1 MKINFTKIALGLILA
16 VGSTQAADTRT
27 TRNGYYFQN
36 VNDIT
41 GNVLKSS
48 GTLQGRITVITT
60 DQRWTADTIYVLNN
74 LTFVEAPATLTIEPG
89 TIIRGEPATTGGSST
104 LDPADVGCLII
115 TRGAFIVA
123 QGTCESP
130 IYFTS
135 WGDPFVPGG
144 IKTIP
149 NTWNGQ
155 PRSDAQIET
164 EAAKY
169 NTVAYGSSYKA
180 HDMDQQWGGLIVL
193 GKAPVGFGAPTG
205 SSGNIVIQIDST
217 GTGYTQNPTWTFTGG
232 TASPSGTGASV
243 DYGYGE
249 SSYKLEPLLSPVG
262 VASVRVDN
270 GGKFSGNKPSF
281 KATPADGS
289 RTADKTE
296 FGTVTVAINN
306 GPDGVPDASTTST
319 FAAGDDFW
327 EITGV
332 VVSKAGTQ
340 YNVPTKT
347 GADPFIIANGFSKAE
362 IALEYKVDST
372 IATSGVVKLT
382 TGATKEWGN
391 TDGSGAAVGTA
402 PLGNVWT
409 APTDGLNQ
417 AVVTT
422 TTGGTTTMKAY
433 PNLRMI
439 LSPTSLYGVIV
450 KAPNG
455 KRLITK
461 PDVVISG
468 GNATSQTQATCSV
481 AGATSDPSAIP
492 LKGGIGANF
501 IEGFQ
506 AIDGAA
512 YGLEADNAVGRAK
525 YSGGIYGGS
534 DPDDNSGII
543 RFCRFSFGGFIASP
557 NNEINGVTFGAAGSK
572 TVTEFVEVFGN
583 ADDDYEMFAGYNNL
597 KYCAANFG
605 GDDCFDTDQGYRGKG
620 QFLSILQNNTAYGSG
635 FTGRNDKNI
644 GDNLTEND
652 GNEDPNS
659 ILNATY
665 PGTEFTYFNM
675 TAIGVGYN
683 CKGSKFP
690 TDRSGPNFKDNAGG
704 KILNS
709 VFVESPSG
717 AIQDQATTS
726 ATTGRRTQ
734 VAPQAPM
741 VANEPQ
747 GVIAYNTW
755 SKCGGGA
762 SSTPTTANYTTTG
775 AAMFPTTS
783 GRTSSGGAT
792 INNSVAVNKML
803 ATGLDNL
810 FVARDVVSS
819 TGTNGRLNGVDP
831 VLAVN
836 AEERS
841 NGTNPRASI
850 AVLAGENTGVQGNT
864 VNRGDFFVAN
874 NFRGAFRDFNW
885 QKGWT
890 LADQLG
896 VFAPN
901 SVVVP
906 DVTLTRSG
914 GNVFANFTGA
924 ANIQY
929 SIEVSSDNK
938 TYLPFST
945 ETGTGAPI
953 SKNLA
958 RSGLTFVR
966 VTPL

>member
-1 MKINFTKIALGLILA
+1 MKNNFIKIALGLILA

-36 VNDIT
+36 VNAIT
-41 GNVLKSS
+41 GNVLKDQ
-48 GTLQGRITVITT
+48 GTLRGRITVITT

-104 LDPADVGCLII
+104 LDPADVGCLIT

-149 NTWNGQ
+149 NTLNGVAK
-155 PRSDAQIET
+155 SDAEIAA

-169 NTVAYGSSYKA
+169 NTVSYGSSYNA
-180 HDMDQQWGGLIVL
+180 HDIDGKWGGLIVL
-193 GKAPVGFGAPTG
+193 GKAPVGFGGPTG
-205 SSGNIVIQIDST
+205 SAGNLQVAIPATSQ
-217 GTGYTQNPTWTFTGG
+217 GANYTQNPKFTF
-232 TASPSGTGASV
+232 SNNGA
-243 DYGYGE
+243 YN
-249 SSYKLEPLLSPVG
+249 LEPLFNPVA

-270 GGKFSGNKPSF
+270 GGKFTGSKPAF
-281 KATPADGS
+281 KATSADGS
-289 RTADKTE
+289 RTAIRTQLGTPVVAYN
-296 FGTVTVAINN
+296 FGPGGVFEGNSVLAPTPANAAAVAADTITGGN
-306 GPDGVPDASTTST
+306 
-319 FAAGDDFW
+319 DFW
-327 EITGV
+327 EIISVPLAANSSTDANLG
-332 VVSKAGTQ
+332 GLQ
-340 YNVPTKT
+340 YNVPTKKDT
-347 GADPFIIANGFSKAE
+347 DPFIRINGFDSAE
-362 IALEYKVDST
+362 VAITYSHATGYLTTTASSAWT
-372 IATSGVVKLT
+372 TSGHTITAPT
-382 TGATKEWGN
+382 TGLP
-391 TDGSGAAVGTA
+391 GAAVG
-402 PLGNVWT
+402 
-409 APTDGLNQ
+409 
-417 AVVTT
+417 
-422 TTGGTTTMKAY
+422 GTTCTAY
-433 PNLRMI
+433 PSLRLI
-439 LSPTSLYGVIV
+439 LNPTYLYGVIV
-450 KAPNG
+450 KAPNASVG
-455 KRLITK
+455 GVTVLTTATV
-461 PDVVISG
+461 PTLTISEG
-468 GNATSQTQATCSV
+468 GSRSDLTQAEAICSV
-481 AGATSDPSAIP
+481 AATAVSDPSAIP

-512 YGLEADNAVGRAK
+512 YGVTPPNGIT

-534 DPDDNSGII
+534 DANDNSGII
-543 RFCRFSFGGFIASP
+543 RFCRFSFGGFVASP
-557 NNEINGVTFGAAGSK
+557 NNEINGVTFGAAGSG

-597 KYCAANFG
+597 KYCAATFG
-605 GDDCFDTDQGYRGKG
+605 GDDCFDTDQGYRGNG
-620 QFLSILQNNTAYGSG
+620 QFLSILQNNTRAASAN
-635 FTGRNDKNI
+635 TGRPSGNV

-659 ILNATY
+659 IVNATY

-683 CKGSKFP
+683 CKGTFP
-690 TDRSGPNFKDNAGG
+690 KDRSGPNFKDNAGG

-717 AIQDQATTS
+717 AIQDQATT
-726 ATTGRRTQ
+726 RRTA
-734 VAPQAPM
+734 VAPQSPR

-762 SSTPTTANYTTTG
+762 SSTPTTADYTSTG

-783 GRTSSGGAT
+783 GRTSSGGGT
-792 INNSVAVNKML
+792 INNADAVTKTLVPALSNR
-803 ATGLDNL
+803 
-810 FVARDVVSS
+810 FVGTDVVTS

-831 VLAVN
+831 VLASGVD
-836 AEERS
+836 ERT
-841 NGTNPRASI
+841 NGTDPRASI
-850 AVLAGENTGVQGNT
+850 AVAATATGGVQPSVV
-864 VNRGDFFVAN
+864 VNRGAFFVAN
-874 NFRGAFRDFNW
+874 TFRGAFRDFNW

-896 VFAPN
+896 VFAAN
-901 SVVVP
+901 NVVVP
-906 DVTLTRSG
+906 NVTLTRSG

-945 ETGTGAPI
+945 ETGTGVNI

>member
-1 MKINFTKIALGLILA
+1 MKNNLIKIALGLILA

-27 TRNGYYFQN
+27 FRNGYYFQN

-41 GNVLKSS
+41 GNVLKNQ

-149 NTWNGQ
+149 NRLNGN
-155 PRSDAQIET
+155 PVSDADIAA

-169 NTVAYGSSYKA
+169 NTVSYGSSFNA
-180 HDMDQQWGGLIVL
+180 HDNDGKWGGLIVL
-193 GKAPVGFGAPTG
+193 GKAPVGFGGPTG
-205 SSGNIVIQIDST
+205 SAGNIQVAIDTNGSN
-217 GTGYTQNPTWTFTGG
+217 YTQNPKFDFSNGG
-232 TASPSGTGASV
+232 A
-243 DYGYGE
+243 YN
-249 SSYKLEPLLSPVG
+249 LEPLFNPVP
-262 VASVRVDN
+262 VASVRVDS
-270 GGKFSGNKPSF
+270 GGMFTGSKPAF
-281 KATPADGS
+281 KATAADGS
-289 RTADKTE
+289 RTATRTQLGTPVVAYN
-296 FGTVTVAINN
+296 FGPGGVFEGTSVLAPTPANAAAVAADTITGGN
-306 GPDGVPDASTTST
+306 
-319 FAAGDDFW
+319 DFW
-327 EITGV
+327 EIISVPLAANSSTDANLG
-332 VVSKAGTQ
+332 GLQ
-340 YNVPTKT
+340 YNVPTKKDT
-347 GADPFIIANGFSKAE
+347 DPFIRANGFDSAE
-362 IALEYKVDST
+362 VAITYSH
-372 IATSGVVKLT
+372 ATGYLT
-382 TGATKEWGN
+382 TTASSAWSTTGHAITAPTTGLP
-391 TDGSGAAVGTA
+391 GAAVG
-402 PLGNVWT
+402 
-409 APTDGLNQ
+409 
-417 AVVTT
+417 
-422 TTGGTTTMKAY
+422 GTTCTAY
-433 PNLRMI
+433 PSLRLI
-439 LSPTSLYGVIV
+439 LNPTYLYGVIV
-450 KAPNG
+450 KAPNALVG
-455 KRLITK
+455 GTRVLNSSTV
-461 PDVVISG
+461 PTLTISEG
-468 GNATSQTQATCSV
+468 GTSPTPTQATATCSV
-481 AGATSDPSAIP
+481 ANSQVSDPSAIP

-512 YGLEADNAVGRAK
+512 YGLVADSAVARAT
-525 YSGGIYGGS
+525 YSGGIYGGTN
-534 DPDDNSGII
+534 PNDNSGII
-543 RFCRFSFGGFIASP
+543 RFCRFSFGGFVASP
-557 NNEINGVTFGAAGSK
+557 NNEINGVTFGAAGSG

-597 KYCAANFG
+597 KYCAATFG
-605 GDDCFDTDQGYRGKG
+605 GDDCFDTDQGYRGNG
-620 QFLSILQNNTAYGSG
+620 QFLSILQNNTRSASEN
-635 FTGRNDKNI
+635 TGRPAANV

-652 GNEDPNS
+652 GNEDPNAIS
-659 ILNATY
+659 NATY

-675 TAIGVGYN
+675 TAIGVGHN
-683 CKGSKFP
+683 CKGSSFP
-690 TDRSGPNFKDNAGG
+690 KDRAGPNFKDNAGG

-717 AIQDQATTS
+717 AIQDQATV
-726 ATTGRRTQ
+726 RRTD
-734 VAPQAPM
+734 VALSPR

-747 GVIAYNTW
+747 GVIAFNTW

-762 SSTPTTANYTTTG
+762 SSTPTTANYTSTG
-775 AAMFPTTS
+775 EAMFPTTS
-783 GRTSSGGAT
+783 GRTSSGGGT
-792 INNSVAVNKML
+792 INNANAVTKTLVPALSNR
-803 ATGLDNL
+803 
-810 FVARDVVSS
+810 FVGTDVVTS
-819 TGTNGRLNGVDP
+819 TGTNGRLNGVNP
-831 VLAVN
+831 VLATGVD
-836 AEERS
+836 ERT

-850 AVLAGENTGVQGNT
+850 AVAATAAGGVQA
-864 VNRGDFFVAN
+864 VAPVDRGSFFVAN

-896 VFAPN
+896 VFAEN
-901 SVVVP
+901 NVVVP

-945 ETGTGAPI
+945 ETGTGAII
-953 SKNLA
+953 SKDLA